1 MRQFY
6 VHSQKGE
13 DLWAGTCPEPLEDG
27 TNGPFRSINGALETI
42 QKLNHQG
49 RLDGAVVYL
58 KGGDYELKDPLILR
72 ERHSANITFEPYPGE
87 TVAFS
92 GAVKLKDFTVTT
104 VNGKTAWKIHI
115 PQVKAGMW
123 QPRALYVNGQARKR
137 SRFPK
142 NGTLRITGTPGGLEA
157 RDLFDHTRVFDI
169 NPDDVKE
176 IKTLVGSEIIV
187 VHYWVDEHIP
197 VTAYENGKVYSDRDS
212 IFNLRDDFTDRFA
225 RFWIENVFEALSED
239 GEWYLNRTAGDLYYL
254 PLEGE
259 SPENTLVELPV
270 LSRLLVMDN
279 VEGIGFRNITF
290 KCTNWDYAPPAPD
303 NSAHE
308 HYGSRLFAASPQAA
322 VFSDSALCLYGAKNV
337 VFDHCEIRDIGNNAL
352 LIGPGSSH
360 CRVVNSHIHDCGM
373 TGVRIEG
380 DDAYTKNGKVTAYN
394 AVTGCKIHD
403 CTQVFFSAIGIFI
416 KDSFGNCLKG
426 NEIYNLEYTGISCG
440 WVWGYNES
448 TTHHNIIEDNHIH
461 HLGTGLMS
469 DMGGIY
475 LLGPQPGTE
484 LRGNLIHDVKKANY
498 GGWGIYLDEGSS
510 YVVVEKNKVYNTTC
524 EAYFQ
529 HYGMEN
535 IIRDND
541 FSSAS
546 GEGVIGL
553 GRIKNGCVA
562 FNLIRNTL
570 KAEKGTPVFHI
581 GHIARAKA
589 GFFVSEANGI
599 SYDRETPFFSARDGK
614 ETCGVEEW
622 QSWGFDTTSNITAN

>member
-6 VHSQKGE
+6 IHPQKGE

-27 TNGPFRSINGALETI
+27 TNGPFRSIHGALETI

-49 RLDGAVVYL
+49 SLDEAVVYL

-87 TVAFS
+87 TAALS
-92 GAVKLKDFTVTT
+92 GGVKLKGFAVTG
-104 VNGKTAWKIHI
+104 VNGKTAWKLHI
-115 PQVKAGMW
+115 PQIKAGMW
-123 QPRALYVNGQARKR
+123 QPRALYVNGRTCKR

-142 NGTLRITGTPGGLEA
+142 TGTLRITGTPGGLES

-176 IKTLVGSEIIV
+176 IKNLAGSEIIV
-187 VHYWVDEHIP
+187 VHYWVDEHLP
-197 VTAYENGKVYSDRDS
+197 VAAYENGTVYSDRDS

-225 RFWIENVFEALSED
+225 RFWIENVFEALSEP
-239 GEWYLNRTAGDLYYL
+239 GEWYLDRKAGDLFYI
-254 PLEGE
+254 PMEGE
-259 SPENTLVELPV
+259 TPENTLVELPV
-270 LSRLLVMDN
+270 QSKLLIMEN
-279 VEGIGFRNITF
+279 AEGIGFRNITF

-308 HYGSRLFAASPQAA
+308 YYGSRLFAASPQAA
-322 VFSDSALCLYGAKNV
+322 VFSESALCLYNAKNV
-337 VFDHCEIRDIGNNAL
+337 VFDHCEIRNIGNNAL
-352 LIGPGSSH
+352 LIGPGSTH
-360 CRVVNSHIHDCGM
+360 CRIVNSHIHDCGM

-380 DDAYTKNGKVTAYN
+380 DDAYMKDGKLTARN
-394 AVTGCKIHD
+394 AVLGCSIHD

-416 KDSFGNCLKG
+416 KDSSGNCVRG

-448 TTHHNIIEDNHIH
+448 ATHHNIIEDNHIH
-461 HLGTGLMS
+461 HLGSGLMS

-524 EAYFQ
+524 EAFFQ
-529 HYGMEN
+529 HYGMES
-535 IIRDND
+535 IIRDNE

-553 GRIKNGCVA
+553 GRIKNGCTA

-570 KAEKGTPVFHI
+570 RAEKGTPVFHI

-589 GFFVSEANGI
+589 GFFISEANDI
-599 SYDRETPFFSARDGK
+599 SYDRETPFYAARDGK
-614 ETCGVEEW
+614 ETCGIEEW
-622 QSWGFDTTSNITAN
+622 RSWGFDTASRIAAK

>member
-1 MRQFY
+1 VRQFY